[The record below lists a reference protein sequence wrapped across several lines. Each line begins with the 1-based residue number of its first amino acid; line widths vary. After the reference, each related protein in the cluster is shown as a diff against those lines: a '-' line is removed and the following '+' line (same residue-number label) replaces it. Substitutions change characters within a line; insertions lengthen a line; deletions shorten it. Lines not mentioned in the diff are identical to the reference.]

1 MAYVEYTPTT
11 YSSSDYVTPTSLN
24 HAEQGIKNANDYA
37 REIYTP
43 TELFTITPD
52 ANETYSTL
60 FNKIYAQL
68 SNLPISVVADGYLQ
82 IGDNIFRLDR
92 ISSSLYGFASQY
104 LSNDGAVNNLVAQA
118 KSSSSTYRRLY
129 ITTAGVI
136 NTSDQSSSSVSD
148 NAIFYGRS

>member
-1 MAYVEYTPTT
+1 MAYVQYTPKTWDST
-11 YSSSDYVTPTSLN
+11 DVVTATPLN
-24 HAEQGIKNANDYA
+24 HIETGIKNANDYA

-68 SNLPISVVADGYLQ
+68 SNLPASVIADGYLQ
-82 IGDNIFRLDR
+82 IGNNIFRLDR

-104 LSNDGAVNNLVAQA
+104 LSNDGAVNTLVAQA
-118 KSSSSTYRRLY
+118 KSSSSTYQRLY
-129 ITTAGVI
+129 ITAAGVI

-148 NAIFYGRS
+148 NAVFYGRS

>member
-1 MAYVEYTPTT
+1 MAYIQYTPKTWDST
-11 YSSSDYVTPTSLN
+11 DVVTATPLN
-24 HAEQGIKNANDYA
+24 HIETGIKNANDYA

-52 ANETYSTL
+52 ATETYSTL

-68 SNLPISVVADGYLQ
+68 SNLPASVIADGYLQ
-82 IGDNIFRLDR
+82 IGYNIFRLDR
-92 ISSSLYGFASQY
+92 QASGLYGFSSQY
-104 LSNDGAVNNLVAQA
+104 LSNDNSVNTLVAQA
-118 KSSSSTYRRLY
+118 KSSSSAYQRLY
-129 ITTAGVI
+129 ITAAGVI